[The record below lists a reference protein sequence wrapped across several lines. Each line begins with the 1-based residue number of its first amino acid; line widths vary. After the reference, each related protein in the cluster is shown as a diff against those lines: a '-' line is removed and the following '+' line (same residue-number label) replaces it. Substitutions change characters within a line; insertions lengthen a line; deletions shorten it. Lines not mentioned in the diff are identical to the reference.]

1 MCTMVC
7 GCRTMKAWL
16 FLAVICC
23 LSLIAQERPKPTL
36 LLAHHTKAGAEIID
50 WTMESDSMERQG
62 STVILRGNAKI
73 TTKTIVVRADEMEFN
88 ETTSELK
95 PRGNVRVQMAPIDQR
110 L

>member
-1 MCTMVC
+1 M
-7 GCRTMKAWL
+7 
-16 FLAVICC
+16 
-23 LSLIAQERPKPTL
+23 SLIAQERPKPTL